1 MNSRTGLKIGKFDI
15 SADFFD
21 RLRNVRT
28 DAEYEEAKLPLTVL
42 LRDMI
47 VLEAEYVALE
57 NRFSYVAICDLFE
70 PLEEGKTIPT
80 YQIMAKI
87 DIDEDGN
94 KEVSIKAEPYAVE
107 VYYFSEVNVTKNVG
121 DINY

>member
-28 DAEYEEAKLPLTVL
+28 EAEYEEAKLPLTVL

-70 PLEEGKTIPT
+70 PLEEGKIIPT
-80 YQIMAKI
+80 YQITAKI
-87 DIDEDGN
+87 QIGEDGE
-94 KEVSIKAEPYAVE
+94 KDVSIEAEPYAVE
-107 VYYFSEVNVTKNVG
+107 VYYFSEVNITKNVG